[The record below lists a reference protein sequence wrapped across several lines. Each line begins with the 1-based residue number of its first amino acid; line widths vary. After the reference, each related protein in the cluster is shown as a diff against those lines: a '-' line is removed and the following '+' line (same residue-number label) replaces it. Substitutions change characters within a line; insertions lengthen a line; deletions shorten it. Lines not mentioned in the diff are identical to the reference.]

1 VSRQINQRGIELL
14 HHFEGCRLTAYLC
27 PANVWTI
34 GWGNTRYEN
43 GQPVRQ
49 GERITQQRADEL
61 FTNILN
67 RDFVAFANRVITS
80 NVNQNQFSAIV
91 SFAYNVG
98 NGNLQRST
106 LLRLVNA
113 NPNNA
118 LIRNEF
124 MRWNRAG
131 GRELAGLTRR
141 RTAEADL
148 YFRAV

>member
-1 VSRQINQRGIELL
+1 MSRQINQRGIELL

-43 GQPVRQ
+43 GQLVRQ

-67 RDFVAFANRVITS
+67 RDFVSFANRVITS

-113 NPNNA
+113 NPNNT